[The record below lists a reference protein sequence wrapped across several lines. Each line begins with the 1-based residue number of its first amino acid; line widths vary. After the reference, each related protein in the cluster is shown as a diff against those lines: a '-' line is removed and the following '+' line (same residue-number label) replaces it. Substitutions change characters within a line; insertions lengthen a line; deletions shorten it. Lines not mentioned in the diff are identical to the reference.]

1 MPRPSVW
8 TRLVALFLLWS
19 GLRSAWF
26 LMLADA
32 NPGFRLAQS
41 LGAGPAIQFGEI
53 LYVLVAVTAAAAIW
67 WRWKGGVQLGTG
79 ALAIYAALAVTGLQQ
94 MNENPAAARKAYV
107 ESRRARGLPVRE
119 EQLDLIFSPTGQG
132 VAWGL
137 GAVLSLTPL
146 LILWWRR
153 KEFPDS

>member
-26 LMLADA
+26 LMLTDA

-53 LYVLVAVTAAAAIW
+53 LY
-67 WRWKGGVQLGTG
+67 
-79 ALAIYAALAVTGLQQ
+79 
-94 MNENPAAARKAYV
+94 ENPAAARKAYV
-107 ESRRARGLPVRE
+107 ESRRARGL
-119 EQLDLIFSPTGQG
+119 
-132 VAWGL
+132 

-153 KEFPDS
+153 EEFPDS